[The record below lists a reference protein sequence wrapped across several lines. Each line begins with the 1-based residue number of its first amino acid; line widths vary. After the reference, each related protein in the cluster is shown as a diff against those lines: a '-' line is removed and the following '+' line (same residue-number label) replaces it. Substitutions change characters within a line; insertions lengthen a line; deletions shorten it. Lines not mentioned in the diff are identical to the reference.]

1 MGNRAE
7 NAELGPKR
15 DSQGPGSDA
24 ATAWDLVP
32 VPKSPTH
39 AHQCSAPSPW
49 DTISTL
55 CPQLIKCMKFLN
67 ENNNKSQACF

>member
-32 VPKSPTH
+32 VPKSPPHTH
-39 AHQCSAPSPW
+39 TSALHPALGTPLAHYALSS
-49 DTISTL
+49 
-55 CPQLIKCMKFLN
+55 LN
-67 ENNNKSQACF
+67 V